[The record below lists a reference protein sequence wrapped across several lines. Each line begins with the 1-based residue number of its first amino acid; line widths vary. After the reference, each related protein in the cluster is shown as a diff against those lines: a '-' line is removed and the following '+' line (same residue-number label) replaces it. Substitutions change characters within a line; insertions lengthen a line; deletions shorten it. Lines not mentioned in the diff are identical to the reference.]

1 MQHEKQANTI
11 SKIDCGNYKYINIHT
26 RSLFMGVNFSVFFKQ
41 GTDESVWFFSGVLLL
56 VMATFV
62 TEPYFTAPTDTLANS
77 ISMGLM
83 LFAIQ
88 NRDDFI
94 CFWPLMIYAFSM
106 FVVSITSII
115 VRGRYPKLNRI
126 LYLITSN
133 IGSSKSMYSAVYI
146 LSAFSYFKANN
157 VKLIAALFLW
167 IFIICLDVT
176 GKAIV
181 YINRFIKI
189 TKTYK
194 DDADIGS
201 AVKCTNPNLYTAEI
215 LKSKKNLSVF
225 FNDKVDQLVMI
236 LINEESYQIG
246 IVTTC
251 KVLVDKL
258 WIEMMLLKDNDGF
271 IQVPANTI
279 TKDGNQVLLRKE
291 IGSVRLISPQ
301 DLTEDQNTRISSAK
315 QYRERTS
322 LAGFILENSNINVIH
337 FSILPRAMGCIA
349 AGTVVTASINDK
361 RILFQVF
368 DGVTAQT
375 RSDGDS
381 SSGYIYAI
389 ARKIGHY
396 NYSEAELESDK
407 WLPNMNEPVYLMS
420 CNNPNRATLKAIAEN
435 SVGFLP
441 GTDMRIPLVDINAL
455 VTHNT
460 AILGIL
466 GIGKSCLSFELITR
480 MVMAG
485 IKVICIDITNQY
497 SSTESGLSMY
507 ITGDQLINEI
517 PEEAMESVDPRD
529 HQGSD
534 TSEEDWGNINSF
546 SSAMEQYIEDFCN
559 AATPVL
565 IINPYK
571 YDITK
576 GKKLGYKIDVTDVGI
591 VGITKI
597 ITTAA
602 FKHYSSLTLTDNA
615 RCCIVFEEA
624 HSLIPEWSS
633 AVEEGDSSYC
643 NGTARVILQGR
654 KYGLGCLAITQRTAN
669 ISKSILN
676 QCNTMFAMRAF
687 DDTSKTFLENYIGK
701 DYVNILPQLE
711 ERQAIVIGRGLKLKQ
726 PVIVQLNDKE
736 FVQTQEPE
744 Q

>member
-1 MQHEKQANTI
+1 MKNKLTQSQRLIAALVSMSI
-11 SKIDCGNYKYINIHT
+11 FILVAFI
-26 RSLFMGVNFSVFFKQ
+26 MGVNFNVFFRQ
-41 GTDESVWFFSGVLLL
+41 GTDESIWFFSGVLLL

-88 NRDDFI
+88 KRDDFV
-94 CFWPLMIYAFSM
+94 CFWVLLIYAFLM
-106 FVVSITSII
+106 FIISII
-115 VRGRYPKLNRI
+115 SIYVRGRYPKFNKI

-133 IGSSKSMYSAVYI
+133 IGSSKFMYSAVYI
-146 LSAFSYFKANN
+146 LSAFSYFKADN

-181 YINRFIKI
+181 YINRFIRI
-189 TKTYK
+189 TRTYK

-215 LKSKKNLSVF
+215 SKSEKNLSTF
-225 FNDKVDQLVMI
+225 FSDTVDQLVMI
-236 LINEESYQIG
+236 LVDEESYQVG

-258 WIEMMLLKDNDGF
+258 WIEMMLLKDTAGF

-279 TKDGNQVLLRKE
+279 TKDGNLVLLRKE
-291 IGSVRLISPQ
+291 IGSIRLVSAQ
-301 DLTEDQNTRISSAK
+301 NLTTDQNTRISNAK
-315 QYRERTS
+315 QYRERAS
-322 LAGFILENSNINVIH
+322 LAGFILENSNINVIR
-337 FSILPRAMGCIA
+337 FTILPRAMGCIT
-349 AGTVVTASINDK
+349 AGSVVTASVNDT

-375 RSDGDS
+375 SNDGNN

-389 ARKIGHY
+389 ARKIGYY
-396 NYSEAELESDK
+396 NYSKAELESNK

-420 CNNPNRATLKAIAEN
+420 CSNPSRAALKAIAED

-441 GTDMRIPLVDINAL
+441 GTDMKIPFADINAL

-466 GIGKSCLSFELITR
+466 GIGKSCLSFELIKR
-480 MVMAG
+480 MATAG

-497 SSTESGLSMY
+497 SSAESGLSRY
-507 ITGDQLINEI
+507 IAEDQLINEI
-517 PEEAMESVDPRD
+517 PEEAMQSVDPRN
-529 HQGSD
+529 HQGSA

-546 SSAMEQYIEDFCN
+546 SSALEQYIEGFCN
-559 AATPVL
+559 AATPIL

-597 ITTAA
+597 ITAA
-602 FKHYSSLTLTDNA
+602 VFKHYSQLGLTDNA

-711 ERQAIVIGRGLKLKQ
+711 ERQAIVIGRGLRLKQ
-726 PVIVQLNDKE
+726 PVIVQLNDKD
-736 FVQTQEPE
+736 FVQLQLPE